1 MPKNRQK
8 ENKGNNLMKN
18 SAILLLIVTVM
29 IATVSVSAVCQWM
42 DAAATMAVTDK
53 NGDERIDREE

>member
-29 IATVSVSAVCQWM
+29 IATVSVSAVGQWM

>member
-1 MPKNRQK
+1 
-8 ENKGNNLMKN
+8 MKN

-29 IATVSVSAVCQWM
+29 IATVSVSAVGQWM